1 MSNPR
6 TGSADSGYRERSGW
20 TGWVIF
26 AGVMMILMGALHAI
40 DGLVGIFKDQ
50 VYVVGAN
57 NQLIVSV
64 DYTTWGWVHLI
75 FGIIVLLAGFAVM
88 AGATWARVVGIIVA
102 CLSVL
107 LNIFF
112 LAAFPLWSLIIIGI
126 DILVIYALAIHGGEL
141 RD

>member
-6 TGSADSGYRERSGW
+6 TASADSGYRSGW

-64 DYTTWGWVHLI
+64 DYKTWGWVHLI

>member
-6 TGSADSGYRERSGW
+6 TASADSGYRERSGW

-64 DYTTWGWVHLI
+64 DYKTWGWVHLI

-102 CLSVL
+102 CLSVI

>member
-1 MSNPR
+1 
-6 TGSADSGYRERSGW
+6 
-20 TGWVIF
+20 
-26 AGVMMILMGALHAI
+26 
-40 DGLVGIFKDQ
+40 
-50 VYVVGAN
+50 
-57 NQLIVSV
+57 
-64 DYTTWGWVHLI
+64 
-75 FGIIVLLAGFAVM
+75 
-88 AGATWARVVGIIVA
+88 VGIIVA

>member
-6 TGSADSGYRERSGW
+6 TDSGYRERSGW

-64 DYTTWGWVHLI
+64 DYKTWGWVHLI